1 MQARIMVL
9 VAHADDES
17 LGVGGYVP
25 LLLSRGHQVSIVIAS
40 NGLIDTREQEMD
52 NIPDARRACTVLGV
66 SDLHLLNFRDQR
78 FDEYA
83 VADIAN
89 AVYGLE
95 LNPDVIITHT
105 DSDLNRDHRIINEVA
120 KIVGRPRNKPIM
132 MLGCEIPVTSN
143 WNAATFKP
151 NYYVDISDTIETKIT
166 AFSTY
171 SNELQEFPNPW
182 SVEGIHTLAKFRGME
197 SGFHHAEAFEVI
209 RQFDAIS
216 L

>member
-1 MQARIMVL
+1 MQAEVMIL

-17 LGVGGYVP
+17 LGVGGYIP
-25 LLLSRGHQVSIVIAS
+25 LLVSRGHRVSIVITS
-40 NGLIDTREQEMD
+40 NGLIDTREQKMD
-52 NIPDARRACTVLGV
+52 NIPDARQACSILGV
-66 SDLHLLNFRDQR
+66 SELHLLNFHDQR

-89 AVYGLE
+89 AVYKLD

-105 DSDLNRDHRIINEVA
+105 ESDLNRDHRIINEVA
-120 KIVGRPRNKPIM
+120 KIVGRPRSKPIM

-151 NYYVDISDTIETKIT
+151 NYYVDISETIDTKIA
-166 AFSTY
+166 AFSSY
-171 SNELQEFPNPW
+171 SNELQVFPNPW
-182 SVEGIHTLAKFRGME
+182 SVEGIRTLSRFRGME
-197 SGFHHAEAFEVI
+197 SGFQHAEAFEVI
-209 RQFDAIS
+209 RQFDTIS